1 MMSYQPTWES
11 LRTHR
16 IPEWFRDA
24 KFGIWAHWGPQ
35 SVATSGDWYAR
46 HLYGPYEGT
55 EDWEHP
61 RVDRQAR
68 LHRERYGHPSV
79 FGHKDICNRW
89 RAERF
94 DPAELMDLY
103 RRTGARYFVALAAH
117 CDNFDLWNS
126 AHQPWNSVNVGPR
139 SDIVARWAAA
149 AREEGLRF
157 GVSMHAGSWT
167 WRWLNA
173 AFGSDDGGRF
183 DGHLTAA
190 DGKGTWWEGLD
201 PADLYD
207 RVRRPGEPPDQDFV
221 DGFYARLRDLVHGF
235 RPDLVLL
242 DDARFPFDAGS
253 VCEAV
258 PPSPRGLEFAAD
270 YYNLCADGVVDIK
283 NVPSSDREA
292 VLLDIERHLPAAVED
307 APWQLET
314 SIGDWFY
321 STRETYKPARQI
333 VQLLCDTVSKNGSM
347 LLNVV
352 QRPDGTIDDECRSAL
367 EEIGDWL
374 AINGEAIYQTRP
386 WHTHG
391 EGPTEAAREAY
402 GGDGA
407 EVMAREADLPYTA
420 SDVRFTQ
427 LGNDVYA
434 TLLGWPSDGVADIVS
449 LGRDAGLL
457 REEPRAV
464 SLLGFGEVRWRRE
477 AGALRVLLPAQPPV
491 APCGVLKV
499 T

>member
-1 MMSYQPTWES
+1 MHYEPTWES
-11 LRTHR
+11 LRAHR

-35 SVATSGDWYAR
+35 SVAMSGDWYAR

-55 EDWEHP
+55 EEWEHP

-68 LHRERYGHPSV
+68 LHRERYGPPSV
-79 FGHKDICNRW
+79 FGHKDICNLW

-94 DPAELMDLY
+94 DPGDLMGLY
-103 RRTGARYFVALAAH
+103 RRAGARYFVALAAH

-139 SDIVARWAAA
+139 SDIVAAWAEA

-167 WRWLNA
+167 WRWLDA
-173 AFGSDDGGRF
+173 ASGHDGGL
-183 DGHLTAA
+183 GAS

-201 PADLYD
+201 PADLYG
-207 RVRRPGEPPDQDFV
+207 RVRRHGEPPDADFIEN
-221 DGFYARLRDLVHGF
+221 FYARLDDLARTF

-242 DDARFPFDAGS
+242 DDARLPFDEGS
-253 VCEAV
+253 VCPAS
-258 PPSPRGLEFAAD
+258 PPSRRGLEFTAA
-270 YYNLCADGVVDIK
+270 YYNLCADGVVDVK
-283 NVPSSDREA
+283 NVPVRDREA
-292 VLLDIERHLPAAVED
+292 VLLDIERHLPSGIED

-321 STRETYKPARQI
+321 STRETYKPARQVI
-333 VQLLCDTVSKNGSM
+333 QMLCDTVSKNGSM

-352 QRPDGTIDDECRSAL
+352 QRPDGTIDDECRSRL
-367 EEIGDWL
+367 EEIGAWL
-374 AINGEAIYQTRP
+374 AVNGEAIYETRP
-386 WHTHG
+386 WHTFG
-391 EGPTEAAREAY
+391 EGPTAAAREAY

-407 EVMAREADLPYTA
+407 EMMTREADLPYTA
-420 SDVRFTQ
+420 RDIRFTQ
-427 LGNDVYA
+427 KDGVVYA
-434 TLLGWPSDGVADIVS
+434 TLLGWPADGVAEITG
-449 LGRDAGLL
+449 LGG
-457 REEPRAV
+457 EEPSVV
-464 SLLGFGEVRWRRE
+464 SLLGHGEVRWRRE
-477 AGALRVLLPAQPPV
+477 AGVLRVWLPDSPPV
-491 APCGVLKV
+491 YPCGVLKV